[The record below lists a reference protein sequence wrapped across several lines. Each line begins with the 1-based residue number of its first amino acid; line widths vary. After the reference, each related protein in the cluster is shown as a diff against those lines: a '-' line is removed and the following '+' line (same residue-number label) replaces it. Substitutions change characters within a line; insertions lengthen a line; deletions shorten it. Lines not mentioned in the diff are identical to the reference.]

1 MLALS
6 AVEDGHGRGNAAAV
20 LQGRNGGIRRDRPSD
35 PALITRPP
43 ALLSSFRWSRCA
55 SCQRDSQK
63 LQSEARF
70 PQARKKRG
78 TTSRLVPDPVRRQ
91 PVVTLPTS

>member
-1 MLALS
+1 MIALS

-43 ALLSSFRWSRCA
+43 ALLSSISLVTVRLLPKGIAKSA
-55 SCQRDSQK
+55 K
-63 LQSEARF
+63 A
-70 PQARKKRG
+70 KRG
-78 TTSRLVPDPVRRQ
+78 SRKREKNAVPLRDWFLIQLDGSRW
-91 PVVTLPTS
+91 